1 MRQITVSVTRT
12 RTTTDDCGHQ
22 YHVVSGRGATPFDAL
37 ADLKGAALTAAKE
50 IAERFPP
57 GLPESPDAYWHADTL
72 DENGDPEWQFEV
84 VGVQIAAG
92 PLDSGEPGWLA
103 LGTLASR
110 HNSPEDLGWWDAKPP
125 PSLRDRAA
133 RRLGH

>member
-22 YHVVSGRGATPFDAL
+22 YHVVTGRGGAPSDAL
-37 ADLKGAALTAAKE
+37 ADLAAAALAVAKE
-50 IAERFPP
+50 IAGRFPP
-57 GLPESPDAYWHADTL
+57 GLPESPDAYWHAVTRND
-72 DENGDPEWQFEV
+72 DGDPEWRFEL
-84 VGVQIAAG
+84 VGVQMAAG

-103 LGTLASR
+103 FGTLAS
-110 HNSPEDLGWWDAKPP
+110 HYDSPEDLGWWDPKPA

-133 RRLGH
+133 RRLAR